1 MSSTEMRRYGAE
13 RLDYGFERLEEA
25 IKPARTRVL
34 THPIYQSLHTREAI
48 VTFMEH
54 HVFAVWDFMSLLKS
68 LQRALTCVELP
79 WVPTAMTATRRLIN
93 EIVLVEE
100 SDAYDGGFISHFE
113 LYLRA
118 MREAGADVARIDRF
132 IELLRAGQS
141 VSTALHEAVV
151 PTPSAGFVRTTFAII
166 ERAPLHCQAAA
177 FAFGRED
184 LIPEMFERVIAVR
197 DKGHALDTF
206 IEYLARHIQVDG
218 EEHTPMAMQMVAQL
232 CKNDA
237 RKWQE
242 CVDVASLA
250 LEARAQLWDGVLASL
265 RSIEIRGAKDGRTSV
280 IGSISE
286 LSALPST

>member
-1 MSSTEMRRYGAE
+1 MPSNEDRDH
-13 RLDYGFERLEEA
+13 DYGFARLEEA
-25 IKPARTRVL
+25 IKPARERVL

-48 VTFMEH
+48 VAFMEH

-79 WVPTAMTATRRLIN
+79 WVPSGSTATRRLIN

-113 LYLRA
+113 LYCRA
-118 MREAGADVARIDRF
+118 MREAGANVACIDRF
-132 IELLRAGQS
+132 VELLRAGRS
-141 VSTALHEAVV
+141 VPTALDEARI
-151 PTPSAGFVRTTFAII
+151 PPPSAAFVNTTWNII
-166 ERAPLHCQAAA
+166 QRAPLHCQAAA

-232 CKNDA
+232 CRNDE
-237 RKWQE
+237 RKWKE
-242 CVDVASLA
+242 CIDVVRAA
-250 LEARAQLWDGVLASL
+250 LEARATLWDGALAAL
-265 RSIEIRGAKDGRTSV
+265 DPDKQRSFQ
-280 IGSISE
+280 
-286 LSALPST
+286 